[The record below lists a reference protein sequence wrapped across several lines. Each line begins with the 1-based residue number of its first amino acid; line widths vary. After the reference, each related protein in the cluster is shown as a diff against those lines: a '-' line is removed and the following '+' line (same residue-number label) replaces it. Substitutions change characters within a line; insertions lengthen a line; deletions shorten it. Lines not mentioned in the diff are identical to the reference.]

1 MTILPASPPPS
12 VILLGGASGSGKSY
26 LARRHGRPHL
36 SLDAFYRP
44 QSDDGAAGGP
54 GPVFPRTPYGEIDW
68 DHPGTWDEQAAVDA
82 VVELLKEGAT
92 RVPDYDI
99 STSSVRGHSTVALE
113 PGGVIVAEGIF
124 AERMPAALDRAGVR
138 YAAWYIDQ
146 ARTTTAARRFVRD
159 VAERRKPV
167 PFLVQR
173 GWSLYRTD
181 AARRAAAVAA
191 GFTPRRKREIIAD
204 LTV

>member
-1 MTILPASPPPS
+1 M
-12 VILLGGASGSGKSY
+12 
-26 LARRHGRPHL
+26 
-36 SLDAFYRP
+36 
-44 QSDDGAAGGP
+44 
-54 GPVFPRTPYGEIDW
+54 
-68 DHPGTWDEQAAVDA
+68 DA
-82 VVELLKEGAT
+82 VVELLEEGAT

-173 GWSLYRTD
+173 GGPCTGRTRRAGRRPWRPASPRD
-181 AARRAAAVAA
+181 ASGRSSRISRPDGPPAASPCPQPEVRAPRTASCSATTSIPAAAAHAVYSSRRAAANAGTLTPGRTSSAA
-191 GFTPRRKREIIAD
+191 PAVRGSMSRPSSR
-204 LTV
+204 

>member
-26 LARRHGRPHL
+26 LARQHGRPHL

-82 VVELLKEGAT
+82 VVELLEEGAT

-124 AERMPAALDRAGVR
+124 AERMPAALDRAGVELDPR
-138 YAAWYIDQ
+138 G
-146 ARTTTAARRFVRD
+146 
-159 VAERRKPV
+159 
-167 PFLVQR
+167 FLV
-173 GWSLYRTD
+173 GLPETD
-181 AARRAAAVAA
+181 PTLPVLVEPPRASFAVEDLGDLLGDDYQAAV
-191 GFTPRRKREIIAD
+191 RRGRLYVRK
-204 LTV
+204 LK